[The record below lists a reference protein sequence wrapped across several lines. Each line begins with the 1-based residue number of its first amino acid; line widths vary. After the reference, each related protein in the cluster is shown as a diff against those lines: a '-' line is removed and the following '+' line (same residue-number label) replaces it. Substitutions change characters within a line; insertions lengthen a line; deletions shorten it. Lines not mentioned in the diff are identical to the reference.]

1 MSHILSCERCGW
13 TSDATA
19 FHLGCSRCGTK
30 HPLAEQ
36 MPAYAEKAVETTEAE
51 SPKSKAKAG
60 ASDEG
65 G

>member
-1 MSHILSCERCGW
+1 MPPITCEYCGW
-13 TSDATA
+13 TCDATT

-36 MPAYAEKAVETTEAE
+36 MPAYAEKASEATEAE
-51 SPKSKAKAG
+51 SDEDETEAG
-60 ASDEG
+60 AGDEG